1 MPVRELGRAM
11 PFLFRLK
18 DHAVYHMSDDRI
30 RKNTKVLTTSSQGQ
44 GDHITVGDM
53 GDLVPQHRFHFL
65 LLLINGI
72 A

>member
-18 DHAVYHMSDDRI
+18 DHAVYHMPDDPSKEEYKGI
-30 RKNTKVLTTSSQGQ
+30 NDALYQGQ

-65 LLLINGI
+65 FY